1 MRLNKKVLLVS
12 VLLGLLVG
20 IVDTILDYIYFYK
33 GENFL
38 DLLIFNVPTEL

>member
-20 IVDTILDYIYFYK
+20 IVDTILDYIFFYK
-33 GENFL
+33 GE
-38 DLLIFNVPTEL
+38 IFTEGKV